1 VLVFSLSPLAL
12 GMHRAVYLDNIATPL
27 LLAAFLLVLSPTH
40 RLAAHAAAGLCLAAA
55 VLAKETSLLLVPAV
69 VWQHWQVSDRRT
81 RRYSL
86 ILAGSLFSWSSPPT
100 FCPPPSEAN
109 SCPAQGM

>member
-1 VLVFSLSPLAL
+1 
-12 GMHRAVYLDNIATPL
+12 MHRAVYLDNIATPL